1 MDVEKRRAEYEAQAV
16 DADNQAEQAKDPK
29 HAADWRK
36 IAAGYRS
43 LAKHTGPSN

>member
-1 MDVEKRRAEYEAQAV
+1 MELEKRRSEYEAQAV
-16 DADNQAEQAKDPK
+16 DADKQAEQVKDSK
-29 HAADWRK
+29 LAAEWRQ